1 MKFRQVEEEDLKVGQ
16 ILYHKTKEYKVTLYN
31 VDSLLNFLMENDM
44 GDYKIKDIDEGD
56 IRSLGFEFIA
66 SHNEK
71 DLELCKY
78 YYMKVTDKYDYIV
91 IKAYYESR
99 IFEIGYSNT
108 VFDLEIPI
116 FLGVL
121 ADKLQLDE
129 TLTRCF
135 SL

>member
-1 MKFRQVEEEDLKVGQ
+1 MKFRQIDDEDLKVGQ
-16 ILYHKTKEYKVTLYN
+16 VLYHIVDEYKVTLYN

-44 GDYKIKDIDEGD
+44 RDYKIKEIDEGD

-78 YYMKVTDKYDYIV
+78 YYKKVSDKYDYIV

-99 IFEIGYSNT
+99 IFEIGYSDT
-108 VFDLEIPI
+108 VFELEIPI
-116 FLGVL
+116 FLGIL
-121 ADKLQLDE
+121 TDKIQLDE
-129 TLTRCF
+129 TLQRCF